1 MKTFK
6 DLICSITFEYA
17 CLFHLFTAF
26 FYRLF
31 NLNPHDKHFPDCLRF
46 SLFLRT
52 NLPLK
57 MQILVLIL
65 ISFIGNKCFYQKL
78 FKFFIN
84 RNNMPV
90 FINNIFN
97 I

>member
-1 MKTFK
+1 MKNFK

-17 CLFHLFTAF
+17 CLFHLFITL

-31 NLNPHDKHFPDCLRF
+31 NLKPHDKHFPDCLRF
-46 SLFLRT
+46 SLFLLT
-52 NLPLK
+52 TFPLK
-57 MQILVLIL
+57 MQIFRVNFN
-65 ISFIGNKCFYQKL
+65 SFIGNKWFYQKL

-90 FINNIFN
+90 FIHNIFN